1 MKRAVF
7 VSDKSFDNYD
17 LLSRAAA
24 VIIQDFKDEDDEI
37 EFVSLG
43 NEKLLSL
50 LISFADSTRPY
61 LRQKGIRV
69 TTTIDK
75 YPPWHPD
82 PQRHD
87 AVAVLGKNIKY
98 YPYKLFAF
106 QAKDAGIETVEY

>member
-1 MKRAVF
+1 MKRAIF

-24 VIIQDFKDEDDEI
+24 VLIQDFKDSDTEI

-61 LRQKGIRV
+61 LKQKGVRI
-69 TTTIDK
+69 TTSIDR

-87 AVAVLGKNIKY
+87 AVAKLGTLKY
-98 YPYKLFAF
+98 YPYKLFVF

>member
-17 LLSRAAA
+17 ILSRAAA
-24 VIIQDFKDEDDEI
+24 VIIQDFKDEDSEI
-37 EFVSLG
+37 EFISLG

-50 LISFADSTRPY
+50 LISFADSTRPF
-61 LRQKGIRV
+61 LKQKGIRV

-82 PQRHD
+82 PKRHD
-87 AVAVLGKNIKY
+87 AVVSLGGTLKY
-98 YPYKLFAF
+98 YPFKLFTF